1 MDADAVFAAE
11 NVLVLAAR
19 PGEAVRHCGALIAR
33 LCRQGRPPFV
43 VVLTDG
49 NAAGADADRQAR
61 AELAAC
67 GLDGGR
73 LLMFGIAGEVPAAG
87 PLLQAAVAALCFV
100 TWRHDCNVVC
110 ASGPALSAAKAATMA
125 SGLGLVQAN
134 EGVFRL
140 LAPPRPSARDTDRPP
155 A

>member
-19 PGEAVRHCGALIAR
+19 PGEAVRHCGGLIAR

-43 VVLTDG
+43 IVLTDG

-67 GLDGGR
+67 GLDSGR
-73 LLMFGIAGEVPAAG
+73 LLMFGIAGDVREG
-87 PLLQAAVAALCFV
+87 GRLFQAAVAALGFV
-100 TWRHDCNVVC
+100 SWRHDCNVLC
-110 ASGPALSAAKAATMA
+110 ASGPALSVAKAAAMA

-134 EGVFRL
+134 EGVFHL
-140 LAPPRPSARDTDRPP
+140 LAPPRPSARDTDRPQ

>member
-49 NAAGADADRQAR
+49 NAAGKEADRQAR

-73 LLMFGIAGEVPAAG
+73 LLMFGIAGEVPEAG
-87 PLLQAAVAALCFV
+87 SLFQAAVAALGFV
-100 TWRHDCNVVC
+100 SWRHDCNVLC
-110 ASGPALSAAKAATMA
+110 APDASLPVARAAAAA
-125 SGLGLVQAN
+125 SGLGLVGAD
-134 EGVFRL
+134 EGVFHL